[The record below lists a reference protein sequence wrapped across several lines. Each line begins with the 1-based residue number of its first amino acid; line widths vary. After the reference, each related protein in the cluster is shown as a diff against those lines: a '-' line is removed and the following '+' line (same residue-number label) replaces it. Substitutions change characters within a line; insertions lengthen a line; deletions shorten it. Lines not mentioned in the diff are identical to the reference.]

1 MQVVILCGGKGT
13 RAYPLTA
20 HVPKP
25 MLPIGGVPILVHLM
39 TLFEEQGHT
48 EFVLA
53 AGHHQ
58 GIVREYFRDTA
69 QRWDVQ
75 IVDTGNDTDTGDRIR
90 RCRHLLGE
98 RFFVTYGDGLAD
110 VSLSAV
116 TAFHEAHSGCA
127 TVTCVPLVSQFGLL
141 EIAGSGEVLSFR
153 EKPVLREHWVNAGF
167 MLLSHDV
174 FEHWEGSSL
183 ERDVLPR
190 LTKDGRVFAYR
201 HDGFFK
207 SLDSH
212 KDQQEFEALVQSGQA
227 PWKRQP

>member
-25 MLPIGGVPILVHLM
+25 MLPIGGVPILVHIM
-39 TLFEEQGHT
+39 TLFAEQGHT

-53 AGHHQ
+53 VGHHQ
-58 GIVREYFRDTA
+58 SVIRDYFNTA
-69 QRWDVQ
+69 KHPWSVDV
-75 IVDTGNDTDTGDRIR
+75 VDTGNDTDTGDRIL
-90 RCRHLLGE
+90 RCRHRLRE

-110 VSLSAV
+110 VPLGAV
-116 TAFHEAHSGCA
+116 VAFHEAHAGCA
-127 TVTCVPLVSQFGLL
+127 TVTCVPLACQFGLL
-141 EIAGSGEVLSFR
+141 DISSTGQATSFR

-167 MLLSHDV
+167 MVLNQEV
-174 FEHWEGSSL
+174 FNHWKGSSF
-183 ERDVLPR
+183 ERDVLPL
-190 LTKDGRVFAYR
+190 LTRGGHLFAYT

-212 KDQQEFEALVQSGQA
+212 KDQQELESLAQSGRA
-227 PWKRQP
+227 PWQRRI